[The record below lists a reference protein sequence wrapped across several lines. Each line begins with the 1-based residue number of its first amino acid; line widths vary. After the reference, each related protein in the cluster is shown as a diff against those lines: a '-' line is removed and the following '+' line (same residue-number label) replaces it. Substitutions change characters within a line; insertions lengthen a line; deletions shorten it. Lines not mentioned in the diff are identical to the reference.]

1 MRLSA
6 RAASASTGAAC
17 SDPHPRARSAPL
29 HLRPPVPG
37 PSPAVAH
44 DRGGGSSAFSSGV
57 LPTASREA
65 GEGDITMVH
74 VTERAREMFRERL
87 DHLPDRA
94 HIALRIGTTESGL
107 GLFPDRAN
115 DDDQIIE
122 HEGLTV
128 LVIDREVS
136 EALAG
141 KTIDVEEQSGGARFV
156 LRK

>member
-1 MRLSA
+1 
-6 RAASASTGAAC
+6 
-17 SDPHPRARSAPL
+17 
-29 HLRPPVPG
+29 
-37 PSPAVAH
+37 
-44 DRGGGSSAFSSGV
+44 
-57 LPTASREA
+57 
-65 GEGDITMVH
+65 MVH